1 MLPKSKHCIKNEE
14 TLNGQLHFSCSERG
28 AFRRMLLAV
37 LVPSLLG
44 NNLAS
49 NGVIKTGD

>member
-1 MLPKSKHCIKNEE
+1 MLLKSKHCIKNEE
-14 TLNGQLHFSCSERG
+14 TLNGKLHFSCSERG

-44 NNLAS
+44 NNLAG